1 MLPSFIFKSTPFP
14 SVHRHAAPTGFCE
27 CRLTLDGWGPQQATA
42 GVDTNSMAA
51 NSIGCSHQATDRPL
65 RHARSVQPNTWP
77 FRFNGLTRMIQND
90 PFLRRWFLSYQ
101 SHCKSFPHYL
111 YMYSLIASSY
121 GNQSTEP
128 MIGDLLLHVL
138 GDLQKVRFT
147 EKIINNTTSTG
158 TKLHGQK
165 QEIVPASKKPP
176 NILKQMHCYQLRN
189 EKKPCK
195 PLHFLNSFTNST
207 CRAASHLS
215 HFLHII

>member
-1 MLPSFIFKSTPFP
+1 MIHSFED
-14 SVHRHAAPTGFCE
+14 GFWV
-27 CRLTLDGWGPQQATA
+27 TKA
-42 GVDTNSMAA
+42 
-51 NSIGCSHQATDRPL
+51 I
-65 RHARSVQPNTWP
+65 ARAFHT
-77 FRFNGLTRMIQND
+77 TYI
-90 PFLRRWFLSYQ
+90 
-101 SHCKSFPHYL
+101 CIAC
-111 YMYSLIASSY
+111 IASSY

-215 HFLHII
+215 HFLHIIWAPLPPEPLTMLELSDLPCWSHWEPSAESAGLLASAENRMVKLLLKEQ

>member
-1 MLPSFIFKSTPFP
+1 MLPSFIFNSTPFP

-147 EKIINNTTSTG
+147 EKIINNTTSSG

-176 NILKQMHCYQLRN
+176 NILRQMHRCNSEMKRN
-189 EKKPCK
+189 
-195 PLHFLNSFTNST
+195 
-207 CRAASHLS
+207 RASP
-215 HFLHII
+215 FIF